1 MKRAVSLLVCFT
13 VLIAGLVSPAYSSS
27 DNGGILEYPS
37 ANQQFSSPEQ
47 TWVLYKDALMKG
59 DYELAKKC
67 FCPDKTKQVLVF
79 ERMRESKR
87 QRILQSIKSL
97 EKVYL
102 KKDEAKY
109 KLIKD
114 VKGVDVSSY
123 VYFARIDNQWKIEHQ

>member
-27 DNGGILEYPS
+27 DNVGVLEYPS

-59 DYELAKKC
+59 DYELAIKC

-87 QRILQSIKSL
+87 QRILQSMGSIKKIYQH
-97 EKVYL
+97 E
-102 KKDEAKY
+102 ERAKY
-109 KLIKD
+109 QLVRGIN
-114 VKGVDVSSY
+114 GVGITSY
-123 VYFARIDNQWKIEHQ
+123 VHFARIENEWKIEHH